1 MKLLLRSD
9 VEGVGK
15 RGDIVDVA
23 DGYARNYLVPKGFAI
38 KATPGRRSPGRAPC
52 GARATLKDAA
62 DRAAAEEIAKTLVPA
77 VITVTV
83 PGQRRGQALRLG
95 HHDRDRSRPSQ
106 AQTGVELDRKVTSQL
121 DEPIKTTGTHHV
133 PAKLHSDVQFQIT
146 VEVSAS

>member
-23 DGYARNYLVPKGFAI
+23 DGYARNFLVPKGFAI
-38 KATPGRRSPGRAPC
+38 QASPGVRTQADSMRRSRDQ
-52 GARATLKDAA
+52 RDAA

-77 VITVTV
+77 VITLSSRASGEGKLFGSVTV
-83 PGQRRGQALRLG
+83 HEVLDAV
-95 HHDRDRSRPSQ
+95 SS
-106 AQTGVELDRKVTSQL
+106 QTGIELDRKHLHL

-133 PAKLHSDVQFQIT
+133 AAKLHPEVQFQIT
-146 VEVSAS
+146 VEVAAS